1 LINGQEQAR
10 TPVIAKSVNPM
21 WNLSMPIEVA
31 SPHDVITFEVYDHD
45 ENVDQDIDNDDF
57 MGYVSMNIR
66 DLIDVD
72 YHDGLQQEHSFDVS
86 LLSHTNGNDAEQNAN
101 DDMGTIQLKMTLNIL
116 HHRTWSFSDLTAFV
130 SSRTTEIL
138 IPTELTRF
146 QDKVANLSAA
156 IRAILEAE
164 EALDKTDQ
172 NATQVNVSLVTSGAN
187 LGPLGGARTE
197 AANEIEAS
205 GAVMSSFKVFLTPVR
220 VIHHHKVEPKVVPKA
235 EPVAEPVADTAIE
248 EVDDRSEARKYAEA
262 IFQLLDRNHNGE
274 IEKKQFRHDIH
285 KFDKEPS
292 VMKMYALAGFGK
304 RTPVKE
310 DLKALFREID
320 HGNTVNDA
328 TYNKDHQSL
337 HLTMNE
343 LIVWFEMKLK
353 TSENKEGATKSD
365 KNSKGTRI
373 RTGSGL
379 RVLDR
384 KTKQGGKPPKK
395 QATAKSAIPKHKQLL
410 GV

>member
-1 LINGQEQAR
+1 MLVVSRPCPVDVEFPKHKQAQKEAEVKKAQMELKGCTF
-10 TPVIAKSVNPM
+10 TPEVLPSSQAMIDDMFDKDDATSALERLSSFGAQTASSKRHSVN
-21 WNLSMPIEVA
+21 N
-31 SPHDVITFEVYDHD
+31 
-45 ENVDQDIDNDDF
+45 
-57 MGYVSMNIR
+57 
-66 DLIDVD
+66 
-72 YHDGLQQEHSFDVS
+72 
-86 LLSHTNGNDAEQNAN
+86 
-101 DDMGTIQLKMTLNIL
+101 
-116 HHRTWSFSDLTAFV
+116 
-130 SSRTTEIL
+130 
-138 IPTELTRF
+138 
-146 QDKVANLSAA
+146 SAA
-156 IRAILEAE
+156 ASKRLSSSGTK
-164 EALDKTDQ
+164 KTK
-172 NATQVNVSLVTSGAN
+172 TKKK
-187 LGPLGGARTE
+187 
-197 AANEIEAS
+197 AS
-205 GAVMSSFKVFLTPVR
+205 GAAAVSEGAAVTTSASPSAKGLSSLSLPMLSKVQVVMQEHALNAR
-220 VIHHHKVEPKVVPKA
+220 VDAALHE
-235 EPVAEPVADTAIE
+235 EEEDLGGGEGGGDVATDGAAKGGA
-248 EVDDRSEARKYAEA
+248 ARKTEKMASALASQANRHAEA
-262 IFQLLDRNHNGE
+262 IFKLLDCNHNGE

-353 TSENKEGATKSD
+353 TLENKEGATKSD

-384 KTKQGGKPPKK
+384 KTKQGGKPQKK
-395 QATAKSAIPKHKQLL
+395 QATAKSAIPKNKQLL

>member
-1 LINGQEQAR
+1 MVVVSRSCPVDVEFPKHKQAQKEAEVKKAQMELKGCTF
-10 TPVIAKSVNPM
+10 TPEVLPSSQAMIDDMFDKDDATSALERLSSFGAQTASSKRHSVN
-21 WNLSMPIEVA
+21 N
-31 SPHDVITFEVYDHD
+31 
-45 ENVDQDIDNDDF
+45 
-57 MGYVSMNIR
+57 
-66 DLIDVD
+66 
-72 YHDGLQQEHSFDVS
+72 
-86 LLSHTNGNDAEQNAN
+86 
-101 DDMGTIQLKMTLNIL
+101 
-116 HHRTWSFSDLTAFV
+116 
-130 SSRTTEIL
+130 
-138 IPTELTRF
+138 
-146 QDKVANLSAA
+146 SAA
-156 IRAILEAE
+156 ASKRLSSSGTK
-164 EALDKTDQ
+164 KTK
-172 NATQVNVSLVTSGAN
+172 TKTK
-187 LGPLGGARTE
+187 TK
-197 AANEIEAS
+197 AS
-205 GAVMSSFKVFLTPVR
+205 GAAVSEGAAVTTSASPSAKGLSSLSLPMLSKVQVVMQEHALNAR
-220 VIHHHKVEPKVVPKA
+220 VDAALHE
-235 EPVAEPVADTAIE
+235 EEEDLGGGEGGGDVATDGAAKDGA
-248 EVDDRSEARKYAEA
+248 ARKSEKMASALASQANRHAEA
-262 IFQLLDRNHNGE
+262 IFKLLDCNHNGE

-353 TSENKEGATKSD
+353 TLENKEGATKSD

-384 KTKQGGKPPKK
+384 KTKQGGKPKKK
-395 QATAKSAIPKHKQLL
+395 QATAKSAIPKNKQLL

>member
-1 LINGQEQAR
+1 MLVVSRPCPVDVEIPKHKQAQKEAEVKKAEMELKGCTF
-10 TPVIAKSVNPM
+10 TPEVLPSSQAMIDDMFDKDDATSALERLSSFGAQTASSKRHSVN
-21 WNLSMPIEVA
+21 N
-31 SPHDVITFEVYDHD
+31 
-45 ENVDQDIDNDDF
+45 
-57 MGYVSMNIR
+57 
-66 DLIDVD
+66 
-72 YHDGLQQEHSFDVS
+72 
-86 LLSHTNGNDAEQNAN
+86 
-101 DDMGTIQLKMTLNIL
+101 
-116 HHRTWSFSDLTAFV
+116 
-130 SSRTTEIL
+130 
-138 IPTELTRF
+138 
-146 QDKVANLSAA
+146 SAA
-156 IRAILEAE
+156 ASKRLSSSGTK
-164 EALDKTDQ
+164 KTK
-172 NATQVNVSLVTSGAN
+172 TKKK
-187 LGPLGGARTE
+187 
-197 AANEIEAS
+197 AS
-205 GAVMSSFKVFLTPVR
+205 GAAAVSEGAAVTTSASPSAKGLSSLSLPMLSKVQVVMQEHALNAR
-220 VIHHHKVEPKVVPKA
+220 VDAALHE
-235 EPVAEPVADTAIE
+235 EEEDLGGGEGGGDVATDGAAKGGA
-248 EVDDRSEARKYAEA
+248 ARKTEKMASALASQANRHAEA
-262 IFQLLDRNHNGE
+262 IFKLLDCNHNGE

-395 QATAKSAIPKHKQLL
+395 QATAKSAIPKNKQLL

>member
-1 LINGQEQAR
+1 MLVVSRPCPVDVEFPKHKQAQKEAEVKKAQMELKGCTF
-10 TPVIAKSVNPM
+10 TPEVLPSSQAMIDDMFDKDDATSALERLSSFGAQTASSKRHSVN
-21 WNLSMPIEVA
+21 N
-31 SPHDVITFEVYDHD
+31 
-45 ENVDQDIDNDDF
+45 
-57 MGYVSMNIR
+57 
-66 DLIDVD
+66 
-72 YHDGLQQEHSFDVS
+72 
-86 LLSHTNGNDAEQNAN
+86 
-101 DDMGTIQLKMTLNIL
+101 
-116 HHRTWSFSDLTAFV
+116 
-130 SSRTTEIL
+130 
-138 IPTELTRF
+138 
-146 QDKVANLSAA
+146 SAA
-156 IRAILEAE
+156 ASKRLSSSGTK
-164 EALDKTDQ
+164 KTK
-172 NATQVNVSLVTSGAN
+172 TKKK
-187 LGPLGGARTE
+187 
-197 AANEIEAS
+197 AS
-205 GAVMSSFKVFLTPVR
+205 GAAAVSEGAAVTTSASPSAKGLSSLSLPMLSKVQVVMQEHALNAR
-220 VIHHHKVEPKVVPKA
+220 VDAALHE
-235 EPVAEPVADTAIE
+235 EEEDLGGGEGGGDVATDGAAKGGA
-248 EVDDRSEARKYAEA
+248 ARKTEKMASALASQANRHAEA
-262 IFQLLDRNHNGE
+262 IFKLLDCNHNGE

-384 KTKQGGKPPKK
+384 KTKQGGKPQKK
-395 QATAKSAIPKHKQLL
+395 QATAKSAIPKNKQLL

>member
-1 LINGQEQAR
+1 
-10 TPVIAKSVNPM
+10 VN
-21 WNLSMPIEVA
+21 N
-31 SPHDVITFEVYDHD
+31 
-45 ENVDQDIDNDDF
+45 
-57 MGYVSMNIR
+57 
-66 DLIDVD
+66 
-72 YHDGLQQEHSFDVS
+72 
-86 LLSHTNGNDAEQNAN
+86 
-101 DDMGTIQLKMTLNIL
+101 
-116 HHRTWSFSDLTAFV
+116 
-130 SSRTTEIL
+130 
-138 IPTELTRF
+138 
-146 QDKVANLSAA
+146 SAA
-156 IRAILEAE
+156 ASKRLSSSGTK
-164 EALDKTDQ
+164 KTK
-172 NATQVNVSLVTSGAN
+172 TKKK
-187 LGPLGGARTE
+187 
-197 AANEIEAS
+197 AS
-205 GAVMSSFKVFLTPVR
+205 GAAAVSEGAAVTTSASPSAKGLSSLSLPMLSKVQVVMQEHALNAR
-220 VIHHHKVEPKVVPKA
+220 VDAALHE
-235 EPVAEPVADTAIE
+235 EEEDLGGGEGGGDVATDGAAKGGA
-248 EVDDRSEARKYAEA
+248 ARKTEKMASALASQANRHAEA
-262 IFQLLDRNHNGE
+262 IFKLLDCNHNGE

-384 KTKQGGKPPKK
+384 KTKQGGKPQKK
-395 QATAKSAIPKHKQLL
+395 QATAKSAIPKNKQLL

>member
-1 LINGQEQAR
+1 MLVVSRPCPVDVEFPKHKQAQKEAEVKKAQMELKGCTF
-10 TPVIAKSVNPM
+10 TPEVLPSSQAMIDNMFDKDDATSALERLSSFGAQTASSKRHSVN
-21 WNLSMPIEVA
+21 N
-31 SPHDVITFEVYDHD
+31 
-45 ENVDQDIDNDDF
+45 
-57 MGYVSMNIR
+57 
-66 DLIDVD
+66 
-72 YHDGLQQEHSFDVS
+72 
-86 LLSHTNGNDAEQNAN
+86 
-101 DDMGTIQLKMTLNIL
+101 
-116 HHRTWSFSDLTAFV
+116 
-130 SSRTTEIL
+130 
-138 IPTELTRF
+138 
-146 QDKVANLSAA
+146 SAA
-156 IRAILEAE
+156 ASKRLSSSGTK
-164 EALDKTDQ
+164 KTK
-172 NATQVNVSLVTSGAN
+172 TKTKKK
-187 LGPLGGARTE
+187 
-197 AANEIEAS
+197 AS
-205 GAVMSSFKVFLTPVR
+205 GAAVSEGAAVTTSASPSAKGLSSLSLPMLSKVQVVMQEHALNAR
-220 VIHHHKVEPKVVPKA
+220 VDAALHE
-235 EPVAEPVADTAIE
+235 EEEDLGGGEGGGDVATDGAAKGGAATDGAAKGGA
-248 EVDDRSEARKYAEA
+248 ARKTEKMASALASQANRHAEA
-262 IFQLLDRNHNGE
+262 IFKLLDCNHNGE

-384 KTKQGGKPPKK
+384 KTKQGGKPQKK
-395 QATAKSAIPKHKQLL
+395 QATAKSAIPKNKQLL

>member
-1 LINGQEQAR
+1 MLVVSRPCPVDVEFPKHKQAQKEAEVKKAEMELKGCTF
-10 TPVIAKSVNPM
+10 TPEVLPSSQAMIDDMFDKDDATSALERLSSFGAQTASSKRHSVN
-21 WNLSMPIEVA
+21 N
-31 SPHDVITFEVYDHD
+31 
-45 ENVDQDIDNDDF
+45 
-57 MGYVSMNIR
+57 
-66 DLIDVD
+66 
-72 YHDGLQQEHSFDVS
+72 
-86 LLSHTNGNDAEQNAN
+86 
-101 DDMGTIQLKMTLNIL
+101 
-116 HHRTWSFSDLTAFV
+116 
-130 SSRTTEIL
+130 
-138 IPTELTRF
+138 
-146 QDKVANLSAA
+146 SAA
-156 IRAILEAE
+156 ASKRLSSSGTK
-164 EALDKTDQ
+164 KTK
-172 NATQVNVSLVTSGAN
+172 TKKK
-187 LGPLGGARTE
+187 
-197 AANEIEAS
+197 AS
-205 GAVMSSFKVFLTPVR
+205 GAAAVSEGAAVTTPASPSAKGLSSLSLPMLSKVQVVMQEHALNAR
-220 VIHHHKVEPKVVPKA
+220 VDAALHE
-235 EPVAEPVADTAIE
+235 EEEDLGGGEGGGDVATDGAAKGGA
-248 EVDDRSEARKYAEA
+248 ARKTEKMASALASQANRHAEA
-262 IFQLLDRNHNGE
+262 IFKLLDCNHNGE

-384 KTKQGGKPPKK
+384 KTKQGGKPQKK
-395 QATAKSAIPKHKQLL
+395 QATAKSAIPKKKNKQLL

>member
-1 LINGQEQAR
+1 MLVVSRPCPVDVEFPKHKQAQKEAEVKKAQMELKGCTF
-10 TPVIAKSVNPM
+10 TPEVLPSSQAMIDDMFDKDDATSALERLSSFGAQTASSKRHSVN
-21 WNLSMPIEVA
+21 N
-31 SPHDVITFEVYDHD
+31 
-45 ENVDQDIDNDDF
+45 
-57 MGYVSMNIR
+57 
-66 DLIDVD
+66 
-72 YHDGLQQEHSFDVS
+72 
-86 LLSHTNGNDAEQNAN
+86 
-101 DDMGTIQLKMTLNIL
+101 
-116 HHRTWSFSDLTAFV
+116 
-130 SSRTTEIL
+130 
-138 IPTELTRF
+138 
-146 QDKVANLSAA
+146 SAA
-156 IRAILEAE
+156 ASKRLSSSGTK
-164 EALDKTDQ
+164 KTK
-172 NATQVNVSLVTSGAN
+172 TKKK
-187 LGPLGGARTE
+187 
-197 AANEIEAS
+197 AS
-205 GAVMSSFKVFLTPVR
+205 GAAVSEGAAVTTSASPSAKGLSSLSLPMLSKVQVVMQEHALNAR
-220 VIHHHKVEPKVVPKA
+220 VDAALHE
-235 EPVAEPVADTAIE
+235 EEEDLGGGEGGGDVATDGAAKGGA
-248 EVDDRSEARKYAEA
+248 ARKTEKMASALASQANRHAEA
-262 IFQLLDRNHNGE
+262 IFKLLDCNHNGE

-395 QATAKSAIPKHKQLL
+395 QATAKSAIPKNKQLL

>member
-1 LINGQEQAR
+1 MLVVSRPCPVDVEFPKHKQAQKEAEVKKAQMELKGCTF
-10 TPVIAKSVNPM
+10 TPEVLPSSQAMIDDMFDKDDATSALERLSSFGAQTASSKRHSVN
-21 WNLSMPIEVA
+21 N
-31 SPHDVITFEVYDHD
+31 
-45 ENVDQDIDNDDF
+45 
-57 MGYVSMNIR
+57 
-66 DLIDVD
+66 
-72 YHDGLQQEHSFDVS
+72 
-86 LLSHTNGNDAEQNAN
+86 
-101 DDMGTIQLKMTLNIL
+101 
-116 HHRTWSFSDLTAFV
+116 
-130 SSRTTEIL
+130 
-138 IPTELTRF
+138 
-146 QDKVANLSAA
+146 SAA
-156 IRAILEAE
+156 ASKRLSSSGTK
-164 EALDKTDQ
+164 KTK
-172 NATQVNVSLVTSGAN
+172 TKKK
-187 LGPLGGARTE
+187 
-197 AANEIEAS
+197 AS
-205 GAVMSSFKVFLTPVR
+205 GAAAVSEGAAVTTSASPSAKGLSSLSLPMLSKVQVVMQEHALNAR
-220 VIHHHKVEPKVVPKA
+220 VDAALHE
-235 EPVAEPVADTAIE
+235 EEEDLGGGEGGGDVATDGAAKGGA
-248 EVDDRSEARKYAEA
+248 ARKTEKMASALASQANRHAEA
-262 IFQLLDRNHNGE
+262 IFKLLDCNHNGE

-395 QATAKSAIPKHKQLL
+395 QATAKSAIPKNKQLL

>member
-1 LINGQEQAR
+1 MKKAEMELKGCTFTPEVLPSSQAMIDDMFDKDDATSALER
-10 TPVIAKSVNPM
+10 LSSFGAQTASSKRHSVN
-21 WNLSMPIEVA
+21 N
-31 SPHDVITFEVYDHD
+31 
-45 ENVDQDIDNDDF
+45 
-57 MGYVSMNIR
+57 
-66 DLIDVD
+66 
-72 YHDGLQQEHSFDVS
+72 
-86 LLSHTNGNDAEQNAN
+86 
-101 DDMGTIQLKMTLNIL
+101 
-116 HHRTWSFSDLTAFV
+116 
-130 SSRTTEIL
+130 
-138 IPTELTRF
+138 
-146 QDKVANLSAA
+146 SAA
-156 IRAILEAE
+156 ASKRLSSSGTK
-164 EALDKTDQ
+164 KTK
-172 NATQVNVSLVTSGAN
+172 TKKK
-187 LGPLGGARTE
+187 
-197 AANEIEAS
+197 AS
-205 GAVMSSFKVFLTPVR
+205 GAAAVSEGAAVTTSASPSAKGLSSLSLPMLSKVQVVMQEHALNAR
-220 VIHHHKVEPKVVPKA
+220 VDAALHE
-235 EPVAEPVADTAIE
+235 EEEDLGGGEGGGDVATDGAAKGGA
-248 EVDDRSEARKYAEA
+248 ARKTEKMASALASQANRHAEA
-262 IFQLLDRNHNGE
+262 IFKLLDCNHNGE

-384 KTKQGGKPPKK
+384 KTKQGGKPQKK
-395 QATAKSAIPKHKQLL
+395 QATAKSAIPKNKQLL

>member
-1 LINGQEQAR
+1 MLVVSRPCPVDVEFPKHKQAQKEAEVKKAQMELKGCTF
-10 TPVIAKSVNPM
+10 TPEVLPSSQAMIDDMFDKDDATSALERLSSFGAQTASSKRHSVN
-21 WNLSMPIEVA
+21 N
-31 SPHDVITFEVYDHD
+31 
-45 ENVDQDIDNDDF
+45 
-57 MGYVSMNIR
+57 
-66 DLIDVD
+66 
-72 YHDGLQQEHSFDVS
+72 
-86 LLSHTNGNDAEQNAN
+86 
-101 DDMGTIQLKMTLNIL
+101 
-116 HHRTWSFSDLTAFV
+116 
-130 SSRTTEIL
+130 
-138 IPTELTRF
+138 
-146 QDKVANLSAA
+146 SAA
-156 IRAILEAE
+156 ASKRLSSSGTK
-164 EALDKTDQ
+164 KTK
-172 NATQVNVSLVTSGAN
+172 TKKK
-187 LGPLGGARTE
+187 
-197 AANEIEAS
+197 AS
-205 GAVMSSFKVFLTPVR
+205 GAAAVSEGAAVTTSASPSAKGLSSLSLPMLSKVQVVMQEHALNAR
-220 VIHHHKVEPKVVPKA
+220 VDAALHE
-235 EPVAEPVADTAIE
+235 EEEDLGGGEGGGDVATDGAAKGGA
-248 EVDDRSEARKYAEA
+248 ARKTEKMASALASQANRHAEA
-262 IFQLLDRNHNGE
+262 IFKLLDCNHNGE

-353 TSENKEGATKSD
+353 TLENKEGATKSD

-395 QATAKSAIPKHKQLL
+395 QATAKSAIPKNKQLL